1 VLDFRSVQCRVAG
14 CSSLGSNGWTE
25 RSVDATYATVIEVG
39 AAPRGYLMAQVA
51 CNDHT
56 FFILYRSLRRG
67 DVWVTIGIKQKSTY
81 PQTMLSPRL

>member
-14 CSSLGSNGWTE
+14 CSALGSNGWTK
-25 RSVDATYATVIEVG
+25 RSVDATYATVIIVG
-39 AAPRGYLMAQVA
+39 AAPRGYLMAQAA

-56 FFILYRSLRRG
+56 FFICYRSPKHG
-67 DVWVTIGIKQKSTY
+67 DVWVTIGIKRKSDY